1 MVVYVSHE
9 EQECL
14 VRVAELVAGAR
25 ISVIYCD
32 YEFVVHATYL
42 TGDDGEF
49 RRKQWGMWCEA
60 RPCCGRVVRGGRLQE

>member
-9 EQECL
+9 ERECL

-42 TGDDGEF
+42 TGGDGEF
-49 RRKQWGMWCEA
+49 RRK
-60 RPCCGRVVRGGRLQE
+60 